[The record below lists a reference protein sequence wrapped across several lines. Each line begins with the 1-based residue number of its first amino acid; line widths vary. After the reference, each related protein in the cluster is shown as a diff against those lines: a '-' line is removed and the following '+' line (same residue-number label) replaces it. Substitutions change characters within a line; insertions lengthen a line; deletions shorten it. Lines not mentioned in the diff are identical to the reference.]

1 MLNNKFHS
9 YPIQTF
15 KIQVMKKIKIM
26 FLLVFVSSAFLQA
39 QTWQALGPIN
49 RTGQPGEVA
58 GQGSGIITT
67 IAFHPKY
74 NTADP
79 ALGGAINKTIF
90 AGSPFGGIWISRDDG
105 ANWYTSDPLVPAQY
119 PNLTTD
125 FNFRGAGVVD
135 IVIDPVSPTTIYAA
149 FSSSEQGGGYALMG
163 NYYPCTGIYKYT
175 PSNGWVNT
183 NSYAYQSNFSVY
195 ELEMSPTDHLR
206 LFACTTSG
214 VISTV
219 DGLHWGIPLV
229 TEGPDKPFRNMLFDP
244 TNSSIAFASGRE
256 VYKSTDGGTSYSA
269 ISNFTPMLPDIVG
282 GIIQTNIAVISSTAV
297 YARVHY
303 NKNIP
308 NVGVARA
315 ECFFR
320 YNGSTWAPLP
330 IFPSVF
336 EYHYDR
342 MPMTAKKVGS
352 IEYVFAGSELVH
364 RYQYNS
370 SQDGWTAITDYGG
383 NMHAD
388 IHDIVLSPGDVTL
401 AVGHDGG
408 ISKTASNFYAT
419 PTWTTINNG
428 LNISTVISF
437 SGSQKNPNI
446 ILTGEHDNGNSIIK
460 NAQAASP
467 SWTGYMMCD
476 GGDKMTSLYD
486 PNEWYDR
493 QQQYGGK
500 PIFRNSD
507 GNEANNYSST
517 LIFSN
522 STLLPATSNPY
533 HGQFE
538 EFGDKKLMI
547 MDPNNP
553 NIVYRGTNILVR
565 SMDKG
570 DNSQILFRKSD
581 CYETSNYDLHS
592 HINSMAIAPSNSNY
606 MYINFINPYS
616 FEPQFTNHIYKT
628 TNALTGTYAAPCIH
642 TTASEGVVCGNWSDI
657 TPNFGF
663 SNKKSVINS
672 IVVSDKDPNV
682 IWAGFSYNPDITP
695 AANRK
700 NYLVWKYDGTSWADW
715 SLGLPDNISIT
726 SLVYEK
732 GSNDGIYAGT
742 DVGGVFY
749 RNKSMT
755 GGWIHYAVGMP
766 NALVNQLEINNTEN
780 TVRAGTYGRGIWKN
794 TLYCPTAPY
803 TNNPNPCNECNS
815 STNNFWEGTNVTIQ
829 NTTLTVNKHFVR
841 AVDYIDVLP
850 NTTLTSSATAYYDLY
865 IHGCGPSQK
874 NSYRKIDGVD
884 IGDKDL
890 VIDFGENEEEEVEE
904 AAIAVY
910 PNPNNGTFTLNA
922 GNSEEKD
929 IYIYNALGEI
939 VYQKNN
945 TSERTV
951 DINITNVP
959 KGIYLVKVVLDD
971 KTKTIKIIN
980 Q

>member
-1 MLNNKFHS
+1 MKDL
-9 YPIQTF
+9 
-15 KIQVMKKIKIM
+15 KIIFV
-26 FLLVFVSSAFLQA
+26 LLVMSSFIQA

-49 RTGQPGEVA
+49 RTGPTGDVA

-135 IVIDPVSPTTIYAA
+135 IVIDPVTPTTMYAA
-149 FSSSEQGGGYALMG
+149 FSSSEQGGGYAIMN

-175 PSNGWVNT
+175 PSTGWLNI

-195 ELEMSPTDHLR
+195 ELEINPADPLKVY
-206 LFACTTSG
+206 ACTTIG
-214 VISTV
+214 VISTI

-229 TEGPDKPFRNMLFDP
+229 TEGTDKPFRNMLFDP

-256 VYKSTDGGTSYSA
+256 VYKSTDGGTSYTA
-269 ISNFTPMLPDIVG
+269 ISNFTPLLPDMVG
-282 GIIQTNIAVISSTAV
+282 TIIQTNIAVISSTAV

-303 NKNIP
+303 NKPVP
-308 NVGVARA
+308 NGTARA
-315 ECFFR
+315 ERFFR
-320 YNGSTWAPLP
+320 YNGSTWTELSM
-330 IFPSVF
+330 FPYVF

-342 MPMTAKKVGS
+342 MPMIARKVGA
-352 IEYVFAGSELVH
+352 IEYVFAGSEIMN

-370 SQDGWTAITDYGG
+370 SQDGWTPISDYGG

-388 IHDIVLSPGDVTL
+388 LHDIVFSPGDATL
-401 AVGHDGG
+401 VVGHDGG
-408 ISKTASNFYAT
+408 ISKTTSNFYAT
-419 PTWTTINNG
+419 PAWTTINNK
-428 LNISTVISF
+428 LNISTIISF
-437 SGSQKNPNI
+437 SGSQKDPNI

-460 NAQAASP
+460 NAQAVTP
-467 SWTGYMMCD
+467 SWTGYKMAD

-493 QQQYGGK
+493 SQQYGGK
-500 PIFRNSD
+500 PIYRNSD
-507 GNEANNYSST
+507 GNEAHNYSGAP
-517 LIFSN
+517 IFSDA
-522 STLLPATSNPY
+522 TLSPATSNPY

-538 EFGDKKLMI
+538 EFGDKKPMI

-581 CYETSNYDLHS
+581 CYETSTYDLHS

-628 TNALTGTYAAPCIH
+628 TNALTGTYAVPCIH

-682 IWAGFSYNPDITP
+682 IWAGFSYNMDITP

-700 NYLVWKYDGTSWADW
+700 NYLVWKYDGTNWTDW
-715 SLGLPDNISIT
+715 SQGLPDNISIT
-726 SLVYEK
+726 SLAYER

-749 RNKSMT
+749 RSKTSGN
-755 GGWIHYAVGMP
+755 WIHYGAGMP
-766 NALVNQLEINNTEN
+766 NVIVNQLEINNTEN

-794 TLYCPTAPY
+794 TLYCPTSTY
-803 TNNPNPCNECNS
+803 SSDPCNECNS
-815 STNNFWEGTNVTIQ
+815 STNNFWEGTTVTIQ
-829 NTTLTVNKHFVR
+829 NTTLTVNKQFVR
-841 AVDYIDVLP
+841 AVNLIEVLP
-850 NTTLTSSATAYYDLY
+850 NTTLTGSATASYDLY

-884 IGDKDL
+884 ISDKDL
-890 VIDFGENEEEEVEE
+890 VIDSGEDEEEE
-904 AAIAVY
+904 AAMAVY

-939 VYQKNN
+939 VYQKNK
-945 TSERTV
+945 TTERTL
-951 DINITNVP
+951 DINISNVP
-959 KGIYLVKVVLDD
+959 KGIYLIKVVLDD
-971 KTKTIKIIN
+971 KTETMKIIN